1 MNNMGKPK
9 EFQKMKKIL
18 IVSPI
23 AVSYPPKDGYSMV
36 VFYRSY
42 FLKKLANVESDIIV
56 SENEKYP
63 AKNLRDSGVFNN
75 VFSYPM
81 NGKWKALAKSF
92 FSKETYHM
100 IRHDL
105 NNENLQNIIK
115 NINKNK
121 YTAIIFDHSYSYLL
135 YKKLSKHI
143 NVEDDKIIY
152 WSHNIDYIDFKNLA
166 DENQNLF
173 KKIFYW
179 INYKKL
185 KKIEINY
192 IKKFSKICSVSKHE
206 IKFLKDVNPIAKIL
220 WIPPVL
226 PTLENINKDRK
237 NLNEILSS
245 VGSYKYKILFTGI
258 LNKSSNFVSAIWF
271 ANKVFPIIRKELN
284 ACFMIVGK
292 DPSKEIVNLVEK
304 NKDIFLFPNVPSMEP
319 FYEISDLVVVPLF
332 NPAGIKLKLI
342 EALKY
347 KKKVVARPEA
357 LLGAGLEY
365 VVPNATEPE
374 DFAKKCIDVL
384 EDRINYEI
392 VWKKFDEMYD
402 NKRILDNLLML
413 IED

>member
-1 MNNMGKPK
+1 
-9 EFQKMKKIL
+9 MKKIL
-18 IVSPI
+18 IVSP
-23 AVSYPPKDGYSMV
+23 APVSYPPKDGYSMV

-42 FLKKLANVESDIIV
+42 FLKKLANIESDIIV

-63 AKNLRDSGVFNN
+63 AKNLSDSGVFNN

-81 NGKWKALAKSF
+81 YGRWSSLIKSF
-92 FSKETYHM
+92 YSRNIYYMLKFD
-100 IRHDL
+100 I
-105 NNENLQNIIK
+105 NNRSLENIISYIK
-115 NINKNK
+115 NEQYN
-121 YTAIIFDHSYSYLL
+121 AVIFDHSYSYPL
-135 YKKLSKHI
+135 YEKLRQYI

-152 WSHNIDYIDFKNLA
+152 CSHNIDYIDFKNLA

-179 INYKKL
+179 ITYKKL
-185 KKIEINY
+185 KKIEMNY
-192 IKKFSKICSVSKHE
+192 IKKFSKICSVSKYE
-206 IKFLKDVNPIAKIL
+206 IKFLKDINPIAKIL
-220 WIPPVL
+220 WIPPIL
-226 PTLENINKDRK
+226 PTLENINKDQK

-245 VGSYKYKILFTGI
+245 VGSYKYKILFTGV
-258 LNKSSNFVSAIWF
+258 LNKSSNFISAIWF

-292 DPSKEIVNLVEK
+292 DPSKEIVNLVRK
-304 NKDIFLFPNVPSMEP
+304 NKDIFLFPNVPSMVP

-374 DFAKKCIDVL
+374 DFAKKCIDAL
-384 EDRINYEI
+384 EGRINYEI
-392 VWKKFDEMYD
+392 VWEKFDEIYD
-402 NKRILDNLLML
+402 NKRILDKFLMF
-413 IED
+413 IEDQ

>member
-1 MNNMGKPK
+1 
-9 EFQKMKKIL
+9 MKRIL
-18 IVSPI
+18 IVSSIP
-23 AVSYPPKDGYSMV
+23 VSYPPRDGYSMV

-42 FLKKLANVESDIIV
+42 FLKKLANIESDIIV

-63 AKNLRDSGVFNN
+63 AKNLADSGVFNN

-81 NGKWKALAKSF
+81 NGKWESLIKSF
-92 FSKETYHM
+92 FSKETYTM

-115 NINKNK
+115 NINENK
-121 YTAIIFDHSYSYLL
+121 YTATIFDYSGSYPL
-135 YKKLSKHI
+135 YRKLIQHI

-152 WSHNIDYIDFKNLA
+152 WSHNIDYIDFKNVTIETNNLA
-166 DENQNLF
+166 R
-173 KKIFYW
+173 KIFYY
-179 INYKKL
+179 IIYKKL
-185 KKIEINY
+185 EKLELDYIRKFTKIVSVAKHETNILKKI
-192 IKKFSKICSVSKHE
+192 
-206 IKFLKDVNPIAKIL
+206 NPVDNVC
-220 WIPPVL
+220 WIPPML
-226 PTLENINKDRK
+226 PEPKPIES
-237 NLNEILSS
+237 NEEYLSKIDKEI
-245 VGSYKYKILFTGI
+245 VNYKHKILFTGD
-258 LNKSSNFVSAIWF
+258 LRRSSNFISAIWF
-271 ANKVFPIIRKELN
+271 ANKVFPIIRKKLN
-284 ACFMIVGK
+284 ACFIIVGK
-292 DPSKEIVNLVEK
+292 DPSKEIINLVKK
-304 NKDIFLFPNVPSMEP
+304 NKDIFLFPNAPSLQP

-384 EDRINYEI
+384 EGKINYEK

-402 NKRILDNLLML
+402 NEKIIKELLKIILNYG
-413 IED
+413 